1 MHILVKILVGII
13 AVIAILLIVAIFV
26 KKDYAVERSLVIN
39 KPSQEVYDYVKLLR
53 NQEQYSKWVMTD
65 PNMKKTFT
73 GTDGTVGF
81 IYAWDGNDKAGKGE
95 QEITKLVDGASVATE
110 VRFIKPFAGIAW
122 AKMLTTPKENG
133 QTEVVWTMTGK
144 NNYPVNLMNI
154 FIDSMLGNDMDT
166 SLKNLKTILD
176 K

>member
-39 KPSQEVYDYVKLLR
+39 KPSQEVYDYVRFLR

-65 PNMKKTFT
+65 PNMKKTLT
-73 GTDGTVGF
+73 GTDGSVGF

-122 AKMLTTPKENG
+122 ANMLTTPKENG

-166 SLKNLKTILD
+166 SLKNLKTILE